1 MTPRIGLLVCEHYRQ
16 ELDAVLASEN
26 FPEAAAGTFPARC
39 NRPPLTGEELRE
51 SLAPLG
57 EVQRVEVFGAACC
70 LARID
75 EPAAGTSRFRCH
87 RWDQCFETV
96 ADGELI
102 DRCLRDG
109 AYLVTPGWL
118 ADWPAVLAR
127 QGLDRETARALFG
140 ESTARVVLL
149 DTGIDPSGSLR
160 ELEAFAGFV
169 ARPFQVIPV
178 GLSYLRLLVTRVIL
192 QWRLEREQQ
201 TCSQTLRE
209 IRKQSADY
217 ALAVDLLGG
226 IGRITEE
233 GEAVEA
239 MLDFFTMLFAPGRL
253 AYLSLQEGGPGRLW
267 LRPPAAD
274 PAEAEAI
281 RNRLAA
287 LDGESGQTASGTGFL
302 LKILYRDQT
311 QGVIEAEAIA
321 FPEYRDHYLNLALN
335 IVRVCALPIE
345 NTRKYEQLRRTETL
359 LQEANEE
366 LFRLATTDALT
377 GIANR
382 RSFDDH
388 LEREWRRMIREQSLL
403 SLLMGDIDF
412 FKNYNDLYG
421 HQAGDAC
428 LRAVALAIRGRA
440 VRPGDFIARY
450 GGEEFVV
457 ILPGTPAAGALH
469 IAEEIRRAVR
479 ALAIPHADSRVDAF
493 VTLSLGVAQ
502 AVPTAG
508 RTPETLLQAADRALY
523 AAKNQ
528 GRNRVVL
535 GGDPPST
542 GSA

>member
-1 MTPRIGLLVCEHYRQ
+1 MTPRIALLVCEHYQR
-16 ELDAVLASEN
+16 ELAAVLASET
-26 FPEAAAGTFPARC
+26 FPEAVMSAFPARC
-39 NRPPLTGEELRE
+39 NRPPLTEEELQE

-57 EVQRVEVFGAACC
+57 EVERVEVFGAACC

-75 EPAAGTSRFRCH
+75 MPPDGTSPLRCH
-87 RWDQCFETV
+87 GLDQCFETI
-96 ADGELI
+96 ADGEQI
-102 DRCLRDG
+102 ARCLRDG

-118 ADWPAVLAR
+118 SDWPAALKR
-127 QGLDRETARALFG
+127 LGLDRQMARALFG
-140 ESTARVVLL
+140 ETTTRVVLL

-160 ELEAFAGFV
+160 DLEAFAGFID
-169 ARPFQVIPV
+169 RPFAVVPV
-178 GLSYLRLLVTRVIL
+178 GLSYLRLLVTRTIL
-192 QWRLEREQQ
+192 LWRLEREQQ
-201 TCSQTLRE
+201 SCSRTLQE

-217 ALAVDLLGG
+217 ALAVDLMGG

-239 MLDFFTMLFAPGRL
+239 MLDFFTMLFAPGHL
-253 AYLSLQEGGPGRLW
+253 AYLSFRNDRPARLW

-287 LDGESGQTASGTGFL
+287 FAGESGRTASGTGIV
-302 LKILYRDQT
+302 LKILYREQT
-311 QGVIEAEAIA
+311 QGVIEAESIA

-345 NTRKYEQLRRTETL
+345 NARKYEQLRQTEAL
-359 LQEANEE
+359 LQQANEE

-388 LEREWRRMIREQSLL
+388 LEREWRRMVREQSPL
-403 SLLMGDIDF
+403 SLLMADIDF
-412 FKNYNDLYG
+412 FKNYNDRYG

-428 LRAVALAIRGRA
+428 LHAVAEAIRSRA
-440 VRPGDFIARY
+440 CRPGDFIARY

-457 ILPGTPAAGALH
+457 ILPGTPAAGALY

-479 ALAIPHADSRVDAF
+479 ALEIPHADSRVDAF

-502 AVPTAG
+502 TVPAAG
-508 RTPETLLQAADRALY
+508 RTPEALLREADRALY

-535 GGDPPST
+535 GGAPPIPA
-542 GSA
+542 GG